1 MIFTSQYRDNLRSEL
16 IETAQNDPRINGAAV
31 TGSASVGKEDR
42 WSDIDLFFGIEETM
56 LQQTL
61 ADWTEM
67 MYGKHDVVH
76 HIDVISRSTI
86 YRVFLLRNT
95 LQVDLAFSPSSEFG
109 ARGSTFKLL
118 FGDPVEEVH
127 PTSKQTVEYLIG
139 LGFIYALHVRAC
151 IRREQ
156 WWRAEYFIR
165 GVRDTIL
172 NLACMKYNLPLPE
185 ARGIDS
191 LPREVTAPLEKAL
204 VRELNASEILRAFR
218 ATMNVF
224 LIELQTI
231 DVALSSRILE
241 TLKDVVETTVAGV
254 AP

>member
-1 MIFTSQYRDNLRSEL
+1 MIFTSQYRDHLRSEL
-16 IETAQNDPRINGAAV
+16 IEIAQNDPRISGAAL

-42 WSDIDLFFGIEETM
+42 WSDIDLFFGIDEKM

-61 ADWTEM
+61 TDWTEM
-67 MYGKHDVVH
+67 MYRKHDVVH
-76 HIDVISRSTI
+76 HLDVISGATI

-127 PTSKQTVEYLIG
+127 PTSNQTVEYLMG

-165 GVRDTIL
+165 GVRDTVL
-172 NLACMKYNLPLPE
+172 TLACMRYNLPLSE
-185 ARGIDS
+185 ARGIDR
-191 LPREVTAPLEKAL
+191 LPKEVIAPLEKAF
-204 VRELNASEILRAFR
+204 VKELNANEVLRAFR
-218 ATMNVF
+218 ATINAF

-231 DVALSSRILE
+231 DVALSNRIAE
-241 TLKDVVETTVAGV
+241 TLVEVVETTVTDKA
-254 AP
+254 